1 MRRGAESEAPSTYR
15 CVRSSRP
22 VAVGLDDWVQLAV
35 DSMLVQT
42 CMPDIVTWP
51 PNRIAEVRCSGVLLR
66 ASRAL
71 NRVNIS
77 LPFAACS
84 HQSCF
89 PACSAVRSPSAP
101 NHRRPSPRAGRCLRW
116 DRFGPASGDRGQKKK
131 GKASKGSVTNRL
143 LSPAIWHQ
151 QQCLSS
157 SSPAGARIMMP
168 CAHSFSGAIMHPPFS
183 AAMTLRMELE
193 LALASV
199 WIQTEV

>member
-1 MRRGAESEAPSTYR
+1 M
-15 CVRSSRP
+15 SRH
-22 VAVGLDDWVQLAV
+22 AGCL
-35 DSMLVQT
+35 
-42 CMPDIVTWP
+42 TWP

-84 HQSCF
+84 HRSCF

-116 DRFGPASGDRGQKKK
+116 DRFGPASGDRGQKR
-131 GKASKGSVTNRL
+131 KASKGSVTNRL

-151 QQCLSS
+151 FFLAGRGTHHDAVRALLFRRHHA
-157 SSPAGARIMMP
+157 PAFFCRDDA
-168 CAHSFSGAIMHPPFS
+168 
-183 AAMTLRMELE
+183 TDRMELE
-193 LALASV
+193 LAVASV
-199 WIQTEV
+199 WIQTVRFRRCFGLQRFKKSLSYRIF